1 MDSVHFMIKMSGPGR
16 QEWEHNIVRQ
26 VPGHYTIKESLF
38 YAASEA
44 ARNSFDHMAKYLLIK
59 ELMNTSTTELYL
71 RGGGG
76 KVIKWDDRM
85 DAHYGRSYYIEFTDV
100 AQSEPYGYLQDPTS
114 SAS

>member
-1 MDSVHFMIKMSGPGR
+1 MIKASGPGR
-16 QEWEHNIVRQ
+16 HEWEHNIVRQ
-26 VPGHYTIKESLF
+26 VPGHYTIKEALY

-59 ELMNTSTTELYL
+59 ELMNTSTAELYL

-76 KVIKWDDRM
+76 TVITWNDKM
-85 DAHYGRSYYIEFTDV
+85 NAHYGRTYYVEFTNV
-100 AQSEPYGYLQDPTS
+100 AQAEPFGYMPDPTS